1 MTLGHS
7 TLALVEEG
15 LALAEPPPRWT
26 FDKERCPQLPYSR
39 RIAVRPLSP
48 AMTCD

>member
-15 LALAEPPPRWT
+15 LALAEAAPRWT
-26 FDKERCPQLPYSR
+26 VDQERLPAASLHA

-48 AMTCD
+48 AMTRD